1 MQICG
6 LLLMPSVRRRNVMMA
21 LGLLIF
27 VRVAVTAKM
36 REVRFCTKL
45 YMLVV
50 PRNAQDMYQG
60 TPQSPKK
67 PAEQEKIK
75 GIQG

>member
-6 LLLMPSVRRRNVMMA
+6 LLSMPSVRRRNVMMA

-36 REVRFCTKL
+36 QVRYAFLYQVISLLYQESHRICTRALRK
-45 YMLVV
+45 
-50 PRNAQDMYQG
+50 AKE
-60 TPQSPKK
+60 TC
-67 PAEQEKIK
+67 
-75 GIQG
+75 

>member
-6 LLLMPSVRRRNVMMA
+6 LLSMPSVRRRNLMMA

-36 REVRFCTKL
+36 QVRYAFLYQVICLLYQETHSICTRALRK
-45 YMLVV
+45 
-50 PRNAQDMYQG
+50 AQRDLL
-60 TPQSPKK
+60 SKK
-67 PAEQEKIK
+67 F
-75 GIQG
+75 